1 MNDKTTR
8 EKIHDII
15 DAIII
20 DGNEVNMGFMDHI
33 NDELGNPYDGQTM
46 DAQSGRVLIKKYID
60 NLLDESKDR
69 I

>member
-20 DGNEVNMGFMDHI
+20 DGNEADMGFMDRI
-33 NDELGNPYDGQTM
+33 NDELGNPYDGQTV
-46 DAQSGRVLIKKYID
+46 DAQSSKALIKKYID